1 MVLKVALLKQK
12 HRSSSEPPFFK
23 KKKKR
28 LRTWKSNVKYYV

>member
-23 KKKKR
+23 KKR

>member
-23 KKKKR
+23 KKKR
-28 LRTWKSNVKYYV
+28 LRTWKSNAKYYV